1 MQEDEAAGVVIV
13 LIRLIETGRVSVF
26 VAQQFMGKA
35 RRPNPLSPLKGSNGL
50 YLGRVLICGRMV
62 ESPEDN
68 RILTPAERDAVGKT
82 SHVRQV
88 TSGDGR

>member
-1 MQEDEAAGVVIV
+1 MQEEAAAGVVIV
-13 LIRLIETGRVSVF
+13 LVRLFETGRVSVF

-50 YLGRVLICGRMV
+50 YLGRALICGRMV

-68 RILTPAERDAVGKT
+68 RILTRAERDEVGRT
-82 SHVRQV
+82 SHSHIT
-88 TSGDGR
+88 TSHER